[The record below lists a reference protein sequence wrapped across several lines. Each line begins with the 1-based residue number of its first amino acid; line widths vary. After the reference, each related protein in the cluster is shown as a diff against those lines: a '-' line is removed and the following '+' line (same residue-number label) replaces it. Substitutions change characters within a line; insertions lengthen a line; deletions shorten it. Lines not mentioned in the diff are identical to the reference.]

1 MVMVFMVRLFE
12 ITTMYSY
19 NTEYTFLM
27 ILANPTDFAIQTNL
41 TDFAIQTSPV
51 ILPSLFS

>member
-41 TDFAIQTSPV
+41 TDFAIQTFPV

>member
-27 ILANPTDFAIQTNL
+27 ILANL
-41 TDFAIQTSPV
+41 TDFAIQTFPV